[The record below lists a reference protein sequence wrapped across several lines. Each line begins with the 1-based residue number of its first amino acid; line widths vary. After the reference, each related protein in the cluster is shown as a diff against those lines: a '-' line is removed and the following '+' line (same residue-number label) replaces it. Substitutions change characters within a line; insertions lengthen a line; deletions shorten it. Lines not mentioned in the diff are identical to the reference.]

1 MTDKTRIVT
10 KGDIAKFWLN
20 ITHADFVQADDNYKV
35 DLAWGFFG
43 QHITIEKK
51 DMVTDEEG
59 HIYLVFDSSEM
70 VGWVKATCTYD
81 VNDSDVDGGIRREVN
96 DQWLCFVTNNP
107 TPAICDRPSGG
118 DGHVTYT
125 RIYASDVNTVYL
137 NLRDS
142 DKKNLMDSEG
152 KQLRVHKTEDDMQNY
167 YEDK

>member
-20 ITHADFVQADDNYKV
+20 ITHADFLQADNDYKV
-35 DLAWGFFG
+35 DLSWGLFG
-43 QHITIEKK
+43 QHITIGKN

-59 HIYLVFDSSEM
+59 HIYLVFDSSDM
-70 VGWVKATCTYD
+70 SGWVKAKCTYD
-81 VNDSDVDGGIRREVN
+81 VNDSDIEGGTRREVN
-96 DQWLCFVTNNP
+96 EQWLCFVTSNP

-125 RIYASDVNTVYL
+125 RVYGSDVHAAWL

-142 DKKNLMDSEG
+142 NKQPLRDSDG
-152 KQLRVHKTEDDMQNY
+152 QQLRVHRSESEVFDD
-167 YEDK
+167 K